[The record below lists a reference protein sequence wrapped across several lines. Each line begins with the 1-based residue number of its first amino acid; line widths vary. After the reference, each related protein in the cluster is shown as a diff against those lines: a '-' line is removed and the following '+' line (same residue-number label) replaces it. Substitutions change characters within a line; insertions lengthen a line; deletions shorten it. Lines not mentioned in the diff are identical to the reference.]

1 MGACGYQYQESHPPC
16 PHATVDGSDRCLWHD
31 ARTRKDDAYV
41 PILLQAADRQTDG
54 GLDAF
59 QLVGLH
65 WPAAQLTGRS
75 LRKADLRDAFL
86 DNADLSGADLAGS
99 TLRRT
104 SLKRANLQRACLTGA
119 DLSSCNLSGA
129 DLREA
134 DLTHAILARTVLN
147 GADLRG
153 ANLAGAH
160 IDGFLWNAATR
171 FQGVHGVAEPL
182 AAGEDDETRA
192 CLSPMVAGAL
202 AEFEEGERS
211 QLDDLD
217 PDREATRSFAAL
229 APVVGAARAR
239 PGNRRAER
247 TYLAIACVSLLVAA
261 VGVAVGLTPQS
272 NKIVTSSGIDP
283 QLALEQERQQSAAYR
298 DRLQTLEHEQATLA
312 GTRDES
318 ARAIEAAKGESQRLT
333 TLLRQAQSDAARL
346 READDRIAL
355 ADQRIAAIIVERD
368 TVQEALLRQ
377 QRLGAILAAGTQR
390 LQEQTTTQEKRVAEL
405 TQAAERAALIAR
417 ELATARAESKR
428 DAAARDDAVARSRQL
443 SDELATTRD
452 DLERYLGRVTGTA
465 WQDLLTDNGAQSPFV
480 AIEPGHTIALGGAYA
495 LTVRISSSHKPG
507 MIATALTVQRPLGAP
522 DPDVAVLLYD
532 REHRI
537 LRRMAFSFP
546 ALDDREPLA
555 AAQADIACAQ
565 FPAYVRILVAP
576 TVATAAR

>member
-1 MGACGYQYQESHPPC
+1 MGACGHPYQEPHPPC

-31 ARTRKDDAYV
+31 VRVRKDDAYV
-41 PILLQAADRQTDG
+41 PALVRAADRQTDG
-54 GLDAF
+54 GLDGF
-59 QLVGLH
+59 HLVGLH
-65 WPAAQLTGRS
+65 WPAAVLPGRS
-75 LRKADLRDAFL
+75 LRRADLRDAIL
-86 DNADLSGADLAGS
+86 DNADLSGADLSGAI
-99 TLRRT
+99 LRRT

-119 DLSSCNLSGA
+119 DLSACNLSSA
-129 DLREA
+129 DLRDA
-134 DLTHAILARTVLN
+134 DLTHTILARTVLN

-182 AAGEDDETRA
+182 AAGEDDETHA

-202 AEFEEGERS
+202 AEFDEVDRS

-229 APVVGAARAR
+229 APVVGAALVR
-239 PGNRRAER
+239 PSNRRTER
-247 TYLAIACVSLLVAA
+247 TYLTIACVSLLVAA
-261 VGVAVGLTPQS
+261 VGIAVGLTPQAS
-272 NKIVTSSGIDP
+272 KPSGSTGIDP
-283 QLALEQERQQSAAYR
+283 QFALEQERQQSAAYR
-298 DRLQTLEHEQATLA
+298 DRLQALEREQATLA
-312 GTRDES
+312 GTREDS
-318 ARAIEAAKGESQRLT
+318 ARAIEAARGESQRLT

-355 ADQRIAAIIVERD
+355 AEQRIAAVIAERD
-368 TVQEALLRQ
+368 TLQEAYLRR
-377 QRLGAILAAGTQR
+377 QRLGSILAAGTQR
-390 LQEQTTTQEKRVAEL
+390 LQEQTTAQDKRVVEL

-417 ELATARAESKR
+417 ELATARAEAKR
-428 DAAARDDAVARSRQL
+428 DAAARDDALARARQL

-465 WQDLLTDNGAQSPFV
+465 WQDLLTDNGARSPFV
-480 AIEPGHTIALGGAYA
+480 PIKPGHTIALGGAYA
-495 LTVRISSSHKPG
+495 LTVRISPSSKPG

-546 ALDDREPLA
+546 AIDDRVPLA